1 MISSSHNTEDDLLPV
16 GSNVSFFSQDV
27 LELIFS
33 YLPVTGEMAC
43 KLSPVSKQFCAIANG
58 DEYWKNIWCKAYTN
72 SEHIIIN
79 NYRRAYIEMA
89 MFRAENPKFMKKNKK
104 QNNTLT
110 EAVKISVIGGRAQ
123 GKTSLVMR
131 FVYNSF
137 EEEYDHTD
145 M

>member
-1 MISSSHNTEDDLLPV
+1 MISSSHHTEDDQIPV
-16 GSNVSFFSQDV
+16 GLNISFFPQDV

-72 SEHIIIN
+72 SENIIKN
-79 NYRRAYIEMA
+79 NYRRAYIKMA

-110 EAVKISVIGGRAQ
+110 EAVKISVIGGHTH
-123 GKTSLVMR
+123 GESLLILR

-137 EEEYDHTD
+137 MKEYEPTD
-145 M
+145 S